1 MQRKVLYKNSP
12 MSTKIFSAY
21 HENILRTEQEESCS
35 HIMKEK
41 FKNLEGPF
49 LIWIYT
55 TSF

>member
-1 MQRKVLYKNSP
+1 MQRTVLYKNSP

-21 HENILRTEQEESCS
+21 HENILRTEQESCS

-41 FKNLEGPF
+41 FKNLEGSF